1 MDNVTV
7 EREPVLRLA
16 PKPDHR
22 CEVLESISARE
33 SFALVVLEPLVSDAD
48 HSARS
53 DHDSLDLH
61 ARDAHEQPRA
71 LPPEPRVQME
81 RVARLV
87 PDRADRVSLLTRENE
102 RHEPLL
108 KSVET
113 HRRLLQIVPSPAIA
127 AASVATTRRSQSP
140 RIWMQ
145 VASRPSMRTSS
156 KWKTLGEGESRT
168 VTTSCCC
175 CFPC

>member
-87 PDRADRVSLLTRENE
+87 RVRADRADRVSLLTRENE

-108 KSVET
+108 KSVEA
-113 HRRLLQIVPSPAIA
+113 HPRPLHIGPNR
-127 AASVATTRRSQSP
+127 AT
-140 RIWMQ
+140 
-145 VASRPSMRTSS
+145 A
-156 KWKTLGEGESRT
+156 
-168 VTTSCCC
+168 
-175 CFPC
+175 